1 MQKQSLRVLGS
12 GWWMEGGGG
21 TVSGVMCEGDG
32 GLCVGSGEGTVCPES
47 HILEHNIF
55 ANTYEALKHGTGFVG
70 SI

>member
-1 MQKQSLRVLGS
+1 MWRGC
-12 GWWMEGGGG
+12 EE
-21 TVSGVMCEGDG
+21 MCEGDG